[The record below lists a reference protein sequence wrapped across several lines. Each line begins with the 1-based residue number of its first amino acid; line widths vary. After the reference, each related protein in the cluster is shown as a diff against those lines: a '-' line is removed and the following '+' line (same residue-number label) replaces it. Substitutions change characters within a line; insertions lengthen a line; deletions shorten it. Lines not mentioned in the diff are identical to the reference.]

1 MVSGTVAEAMANPT
15 FFGFSIDLLIFGS
28 LSLVAFSVAGLVAVV
43 VVQHKDVRDS
53 VHKDS
58 LVGMV
63 NPILTT
69 TYQLWQ
75 NVGERVE
82 ETETF
87 TDDIAYSF
95 INAPVDVVADWLREQ
110 GYVLTVAKDTQ
121 DEGLVVSTTEEIST
135 G

>member
-1 MVSGTVAEAMANPT
+1 MA
-15 FFGFSIDLLIFGS
+15 
-28 LSLVAFSVAGLVAVV
+28 VAGLVAVV